1 MQILTGKMRF
11 SIISGV
17 FLLVILLALPVS
29 SCKFNT
35 IERIEETREMM
46 GTYVTITVFSDS
58 KTGTEAINAVF
69 DRIEEI
75 VDIASIYDENSEA
88 SILNKNGYV
97 DNPSPEFLE
106 LINTSI
112 NYYHITGGYF
122 DITIQPLWVL
132 WSEGLW
138 KESEEVQAEKVIKE
152 TLAVVGSDKIEV
164 GDSRIEFL
172 TNGMAITLNAIAKG
186 YAADEAIE
194 IIKEFGI
201 KQALV
206 DAGGDIYAMGTK
218 SDGAGWTIPVL
229 EPPVDYDSTDSGI
242 EPLPVFV
249 VTDRGVATSGN
260 YFNYYD
266 PEGDIGHIIDPLS
279 GYSSTSNYIS
289 VTIIANSC
297 MLADI
302 LATSV
307 FAMGPGD
314 GMDLVESLENVE
326 TFIIDS
332 DRKIFSSSGLLEY
345 IK

>member
-1 MQILTGKMRF
+1 MQILTGKTRIF
-11 SIISGV
+11 AVLGI
-17 FLLVILLALPVS
+17 FLLILLLVLPAS
-29 SCKFNT
+29 SCKYRT

-58 KTGTEAINAVF
+58 KTGTEAINAAF
-69 DRIEEI
+69 DRVEE
-75 VDIASIYDENSEA
+75 VVSIASIYDEKSEA
-88 SILNKNGYV
+88 SLLNKNGYV

-112 NYYHITGGYF
+112 DYYHITGGYF

-138 KESEEVQAEKVIKE
+138 KESQEVQAEKVKE
-152 TLAVVGSDKIEV
+152 TLTSVGSDKIKADE
-164 GDSRIEFL
+164 SRIEFL
-172 TNGMAITLNAIAKG
+172 ASGMAITLNAIAKG
-186 YAADEAIE
+186 YAADKAIE
-194 IIKEFGI
+194 VIKEFGI

-218 SDGAGWTIPVL
+218 SDGAGWAIPVL
-229 EPPVDYDSTDSGI
+229 EPPVDYDSDESEI

-249 VTDRGVATSGN
+249 ITDRGVATSGN

-279 GYSSTSNYIS
+279 GYSSGSSCIS
-289 VTIIANSC
+289 TTIIADSC

-314 GMDLVESLENVE
+314 GMDLVETLENVE
-326 TFIIDS
+326 AFIIDS
-332 DRKIFSSSGLLEY
+332 DRKIISSSGLLEY

>member
-1 MQILTGKMRF
+1 VQILTGKTRIF
-11 SIISGV
+11 AVLGI
-17 FLLVILLALPVS
+17 FLLILLLVLPAS
-29 SCKFNT
+29 SCKYRT

-58 KTGTEAINAVF
+58 KTGTEAINAAF
-69 DRIEEI
+69 DRVEE
-75 VDIASIYDENSEA
+75 VVSIASIYDEKSEA
-88 SILNKNGYV
+88 SLLNKNGYV

-112 NYYHITGGYF
+112 DYYHITGGYF

-138 KESEEVQAEKVIKE
+138 KESQEVQAEKVKE
-152 TLAVVGSDKIEV
+152 TLTSVGSDKIKADE
-164 GDSRIEFL
+164 SRIEFL
-172 TNGMAITLNAIAKG
+172 ASGMAITLNAIAKG
-186 YAADEAIE
+186 YAADKAIE
-194 IIKEFGI
+194 VIKEFGI

-218 SDGAGWTIPVL
+218 SDGAGWAIPVL
-229 EPPVDYDSTDSGI
+229 EPPVDYDSDESEI

-249 VTDRGVATSGN
+249 ITDRGVATSGN

-279 GYSSTSNYIS
+279 GYSSGSSCIS
-289 VTIIANSC
+289 TTIIADSC

-314 GMDLVESLENVE
+314 GMDLVETLENVE
-326 TFIIDS
+326 AFIIDS
-332 DRKIFSSSGLLEY
+332 DRKIISSSGLLEY